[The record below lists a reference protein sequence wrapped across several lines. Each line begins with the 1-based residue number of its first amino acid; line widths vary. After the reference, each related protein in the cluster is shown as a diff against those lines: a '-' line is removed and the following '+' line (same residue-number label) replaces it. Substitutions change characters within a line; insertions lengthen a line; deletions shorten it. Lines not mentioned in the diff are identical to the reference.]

1 MKPETLQRREF
12 KQKYAAVS
20 FEAQLATFQELQ
32 KAYTQNP
39 QNEIL
44 KQESNFLVS
53 NILNTLKLS
62 RGTKS
67 LDMTIDHVASI
78 DSKLCEKSIQQGFLK
93 KLMELKVHK
102 IAGKANPFHVSGGG
116 GGNGTG
122 LSNR

>member
-1 MKPETLQRREF
+1 MKLETLQRREF

-32 KAYTQNP
+32 KAYTQNQ